1 MKNTNVLAEELNTKS
16 FEERLKEVYVDT
28 GVTDYQKKRYQKAI
42 QEYENLYG
50 EQEVEIYSAPG
61 RSEVGGNHTDHQ
73 HGQVLAASINL
84 DAIAVV
90 SRSEENVIKL
100 LSDGYP
106 MITVDLKDLEMR
118 ENEKG
123 TSAGLIR
130 GMVYGLKKNGH
141 KVGGFQAY
149 VTSDV
154 LNGAG
159 MSSSA
164 AFEVL
169 VGTILSGLY
178 NEMQI
183 SPVEIAQVAQYA
195 ENCFFG

>member
-1 MKNTNVLAEELNTKS
+1 MNTKVLAEELNKKS
-16 FEERLKEVYVDT
+16 FEERLREVYVDT

-130 GMVYGLKKNGH
+130 GMVYGLKKNG
-141 KVGGFQAY
+141 
-149 VTSDV
+149 
-154 LNGAG
+154 
-159 MSSSA
+159 
-164 AFEVL
+164 
-169 VGTILSGLY
+169 
-178 NEMQI
+178 
-183 SPVEIAQVAQYA
+183 P
-195 ENCFFG
+195 